1 MEFNKTLVVRIEKAE
16 AVESDEFIGVFEGV
30 ASTPDVDLDND
41 RFAPEVLARNA
52 EQLVGKPILVLH
64 GKGETG
70 NTPVGKI
77 LEAKFENGML
87 KIKAGIFKTFSNVW
101 EKIKSGVY
109 KALSIGGIAKALRK
123 LGNGIREILDAEIHE
138 VSLAPRGKN
147 PNAQILFAFGKAF
160 VENEAGELV
169 EFDESLYKSIE
180 FEKVD
185 YDLPIV
191 ERGSWDGNAAAKRIL
206 DWAEREDGKID
217 KSKASKLFLVVEG
230 DGENRTDYS
239 WPVGDIVDGKPVLV
253 TSGIR
258 TAIVYAAGAR
268 GVKAPPEV
276 KRALERLVARLKREG
291 YLDEDYEVPWKRE
304 EKAEDDVLKSLAA
317 MVMEMREEIRKFMGV
332 RVEKAEDAIKEE
344 NKSEK
349 NEAQASANTESVTVK
364 VESPKAQVSGVEPRP
379 KAEEWALEEARRVIR
394 RIFEQY

>member
-169 EFDESLYKSIE
+169 EFDESLYKFIE
-180 FEKVD
+180 FDKVD

-191 ERGSWDGNAAAKRIL
+191 ERGSWDGHAAAKRIL

-276 KRALERLVARLKREG
+276 KRALERLVARLKKEG

-304 EKAEDDVLKSLAA
+304 EKAEDDVLKSLTEI
-317 MVMEMREEIRKFMGV
+317 VKEMREEIRKFMGV
-332 RVEKAEDAIKEE
+332 RVEKAENVIKEE

-349 NEAQASANTESVTVK
+349 NEAQASANTENVTVR

-379 KAEEWALEEARRVIR
+379 KAEEWALEEARRVLR
-394 RIFEQY
+394 RILEQ

>member
-1 MEFNKTLVVRIEKAE
+1 MSGFNKTLVVRIEKAE
-16 AVESDEFIGVFEGV
+16 PVESEEFVGIFEGI
-30 ASTPDVDLDND
+30 ASTPDIDLDND
-41 RFAPEVLARNA
+41 RFAPEALERNA
-52 EQLVGKPILVLH
+52 SQLVNKPILVLH

-70 NTPVGKI
+70 NTPVGRI

-87 KIKAGIFKTFSNVW
+87 KIKAGIFKTFENIW

-160 VENEAGELV
+160 VENEEGELV
-169 EFDESLYKSIE
+169 EFNESLYKSFD

-185 YDLPIV
+185 YGLPVV

-206 DWAEREDGKID
+206 DWAEKEDGTID
-217 KSKASKLFLVVEG
+217 KSKASRLFLIVEG
-230 DGENRTDYS
+230 DGKNRTDYS

-253 TSGIR
+253 TSGIK

-276 KRALERLVARLKREG
+276 KVALERLVAKLKKEG

-304 EKAEDDVLKSLAA
+304 EKADTLKSLTE
-317 MVMEMREEIRKFMGV
+317 MVREMREELKKFMGEKI
-332 RVEKAEDAIKEE
+332 EKAEEKREAE
-344 NKSEK
+344 KSE
-349 NEAQASANTESVTVK
+349 NAPHQAVEVKTVEK
-364 VESPKAQVSGVEPRP
+364 VEAPRAQVSGVEPRP
-379 KAEEWALEEARRVIR
+379 TSEQWAIDEARRVLR
-394 RIFEQY
+394 RIIGQY

>member
-1 MEFNKTLVVRIEKAE
+1 MEFNKTLIVRIEKAE

-52 EQLVGKPILVLH
+52 EQLVGKPILILH

-87 KIKAGIFKTFSNVW
+87 KIKAGIFKTFTNIW

-123 LGNGIREILDAEIHE
+123 LGNGVREILDAEIHE

-160 VENEAGELV
+160 TENDEGELV
-169 EFDESLYKSIE
+169 EVDGSIYKSFD
-180 FEKVD
+180 FEKID

-191 ERGSWDGNAAAKRIL
+191 ERGAWDGNAAAKRIL

-217 KSKASKLFLVVEG
+217 KAKASKLFLVVEG

-268 GVKAPPEV
+268 GVRAPPEV

-304 EKAEDDVLKSLAA
+304 KAEDVVMNTLTDMIKELREEIKKFMGEKIEKAEDV
-317 MVMEMREEIRKFMGV
+317 V
-332 RVEKAEDAIKEE
+332 
-344 NKSEK
+344 SEG
-349 NEAQASANTESVTVK
+349 QASANTEAAAVK
-364 VESPKAQVSGVEPRP
+364 VEAPKALVSGIEPRP
-379 KAEEWALEEARRVIR
+379 RAEEWAIEEARRAIR
-394 RIFEQY
+394 RLIEP

>member
-1 MEFNKTLVVRIEKAE
+1 MSEFNKTLVIKVEKAE
-16 AVESDEFIGVFEGV
+16 PIESEEFIGVFEGV
-30 ASTPDVDLDND
+30 ASTPDIDLDND
-41 RFAPEVLARNA
+41 KFAPEVLERNA
-52 EQLVGKPILVLH
+52 EQLVNKPILVLH

-101 EKIKSGVY
+101 EKIKSGIY

-123 LGNGIREILDAEIHE
+123 LGNGVREILDAEIHE

-160 VENEAGELV
+160 MENEEGELV
-169 EFDESLYKSIE
+169 EVDDSLYKSID

-206 DWAEREDGKID
+206 DWAEKEDGTID

-230 DGENRTDYS
+230 DGKNRTDYS

-276 KRALERLVARLKREG
+276 KQALERLVARLKKEG
-291 YLDEDYEVPWKRE
+291 YLDEDYEVPWKS
-304 EKAEDDVLKSLAA
+304 EKAEDETLKSLTE
-317 MVMEMREEIRKFMGV
+317 MVKEMREEIRKFMGEKI
-332 RVEKAEDAIKEE
+332 EKAEEKKETE
-344 NKSEK
+344 KSENMPHQVAEVK
-349 NEAQASANTESVTVK
+349 PVEK

-379 KAEEWALEEARRVIR
+379 ATESWAIEEARRVLR
-394 RIFEQY
+394 RIVEQY

>member
-64 GKGETG
+64 GKGEVG
-70 NTPVGKI
+70 STPVGKI
-77 LEAKFENGML
+77 LEAKFENGIL
-87 KIKAGIFKTFSNVW
+87 RIKAGIFKTFTNIW
-101 EKIKSGVY
+101 EKVKSGVY

-147 PNAQILFAFGKAF
+147 PSAQILFAFGKAF
-160 VENEAGELV
+160 MENDEGELV
-169 EFDESLYKSIE
+169 EFDESLYKSIK

-191 ERGSWDGNAAAKRIL
+191 ERGAWDGNAAAKRIL

-217 KSKASKLFLVVEG
+217 KSRASKLFLVAEG

-304 EKAEDDVLKSLAA
+304 EKAEDDVLKSLVEA
-317 MVMEMREEIRKFMGV
+317 VMEMREEIRKLMGV
-332 RVEKAEDAIKEE
+332 RVEKADAVKEE
-344 NKSEK
+344 NKAEK
-349 NEAQASANTESVTVK
+349 TDAQASADAESVTVR

-379 KAEEWALEEARRVIR
+379 KAEEWAVEEARRVLRKLI
-394 RIFEQY
+394 EVE

>member
-16 AVESDEFIGVFEGV
+16 AVDSEEFIGVFEGV

-64 GKGETG
+64 GKGEVG

-77 LEAKFENGML
+77 LEARFENGAL
-87 KIKAGIFKTFSNVW
+87 KIKAGIFKTFTNIW
-101 EKIKSGVY
+101 EKIKNGIY

-123 LGNGIREILDAEIHE
+123 LGNGVREILDAEIHE

-160 VENEAGELV
+160 IENEEGELI
-169 EFDESLYKSIE
+169 EFDASLYKSIE

-206 DWAEREDGKID
+206 DWAEKEDGTID
-217 KSKASKLFLVVEG
+217 KSKASRLFLVVEG

-268 GVKAPPEV
+268 GVRAPPEV

-304 EKAEDDVLKSLAA
+304 EKAEDDVLKSLTEV
-317 MVMEMREEIRKFMGV
+317 VMEMREEIRKFRGV
-332 RVEKAEDAIKEE
+332 GVEKADAVKEE
-344 NKSEK
+344 NKAEK
-349 NEAQASANTESVTVK
+349 TEAQASANTEAVAIK

-379 KAEEWALEEARRVIR
+379 QAEEWAREEALRAIRRVLGGI
-394 RIFEQY
+394 

>member
-64 GKGETG
+64 GKGEVG
-70 NTPVGKI
+70 STPVGKI
-77 LEAKFENGML
+77 LEAKFENGIL
-87 KIKAGIFKTFSNVW
+87 RIKAGIFKTFTNIW
-101 EKIKSGVY
+101 EKVKSGVY

-147 PNAQILFAFGKAF
+147 PSAQILFAFGKAF
-160 VENEAGELV
+160 MENDEGELV

-191 ERGSWDGNAAAKRIL
+191 ERGAWDGNAAAKRIL

-217 KSKASKLFLVVEG
+217 KSRASKLFLVAEG

-304 EKAEDDVLKSLAA
+304 EKAEDDVLKSLVEA
-317 MVMEMREEIRKFMGV
+317 VMEMREEIRKLMGV
-332 RVEKAEDAIKEE
+332 RVEKADAVKEE
-344 NKSEK
+344 NKAEK
-349 NEAQASANTESVTVK
+349 TDAQASADAESVTVR

-379 KAEEWALEEARRVIR
+379 KAEEWAVEEARRVLRKLI
-394 RIFEQY
+394 EVE